1 MKRSMMKFS
10 LVAGL
15 AAFAAIG
22 LSETYAVCMGVNAYK
37 APVDA
42 KGSPLKD
49 EKGNP
54 VSNELFGAV
63 NDANAYRDLLVNQY
77 KVKSENIHLVTDAD
91 AGIDGFIKE
100 MRWMV
105 EKAKQGDQIIFTF
118 SGHGASVADKS
129 KESGKSSVIV
139 LADYELI
146 PGSFFKKLST
156 NLKSAGINATYV
168 FDSCFSGGMSRVPAT
183 FKGMAVSAK
192 PRFTTHVG
200 AKAKVETDASVFKK
214 MTLLPK
220 GARTNSVQ
228 GEIAFLFASTD
239 QQTSSDI
246 QFKDPSM
253 KAHGLFTLMLC
264 EILTKRSD
272 FGIGEVV
279 TAINDFISNK
289 TEFKQ
294 RPNTEF
300 SNEERAKRPLVFDN

>member
-15 AAFAAIG
+15 TAFAAFG
-22 LSETYAVCMGVNAYK
+22 LSETYAVCMGINAYK
-37 APVDA
+37 APVDE

-63 NDANAYRDLLVNQY
+63 NDANSYRDLIVNQY
-77 KVKSENIHLVTDAD
+77 KVKPENVHLVLDAD

-100 MRWMV
+100 MQWMV
-105 EKAKQGDQIIFTF
+105 EKAKPGDQIIFTF

-139 LADYELI
+139 LSDYELI

-183 FKGMAVSAK
+183 LDGQAVSAR
-192 PRFTTHVG
+192 PRFTTKIG
-200 AKAKVETDASVFKK
+200 SRAKVETDASVFKK
-214 MTLLPK
+214 LTLIPR
-220 GARTNSVQ
+220 GARTGAVQ

-246 QFKDPSM
+246 QFKDPS
-253 KAHGLFTLMLC
+253 KKSHGLFTLMLVD
-264 EILTKRSD
+264 ILNKRSD

-279 TAINDFISNK
+279 TAINEFISTK

-294 RPNTEF
+294 RPSTEF
-300 SNEERAKRPLVFDN
+300 SNEERSKRPLIFDN